1 MGGGRFRPAPDFMP
15 FTLIPWNQPKM
26 LLTDLQAKLRR
37 IDTRFYIDTSKP
49 VTKENGLRFAPLY
62 FKKARKSEITV
73 QKADRNSVSSAHA
86 QYLDA
91 LEKGEMDTYVSA
103 ICLDF
108 IPEYDIFNMEYTKLA
123 VIGWRSL
130 ALLLVKQNL
139 ASIDKVKKAF
149 GCTGLGES
157 DYDRASYF
165 GKLEIA
171 KRLAD
176 A

>member
-1 MGGGRFRPAPDFMP
+1 MP
-15 FTLIPWNQPKM
+15 FTLIPWEQPKM
-26 LLTDLQAKLRR
+26 LLTDLQAKLRK
-37 IDTRFYIDTSKP
+37 IDTRFYIDTTKF

-73 QKADRNSVSSAHA
+73 QKSARNSVHAAHA

-91 LEKGEMDTYVSA
+91 LERGEMDIYVSA

-123 VIGWRSL
+123 VLGWRSL
-130 ALLLVKQNL
+130 ALMIVKQNL
-139 ASIDKVKKAF
+139 ADIDKVRKAF
-149 GCTGLGES
+149 ECKGLGES
-157 DYDRASYF
+157 DYDRSSYF

>member
-1 MGGGRFRPAPDFMP
+1 
-15 FTLIPWNQPKM
+15 M
-26 LLTDLQAKLRR
+26 LLTDLQAKLRK
-37 IDTRFYIDTSKP
+37 IDTRFYIDASRP

-73 QKADRNSVSSAHA
+73 QKSDRNSVNAAHA

-91 LEKGEMDTYVSA
+91 LERGEMDTYVSA

-139 ASIDKVKKAF
+139 ADITKVRNAF
-149 GCTGLGES
+149 GCQGLGES
-157 DYDRASYF
+157 DYDRANYF

>member
-1 MGGGRFRPAPDFMP
+1 MGGGGFRPAPDFMP
-15 FTLIPWNQPKM
+15 FTLIPWEQPKM

-37 IDTRFYIDTSKP
+37 IDTRLYIDASRP

-62 FKKARKSEITV
+62 FKKARKSEIAV
-73 QKADRNSVSSAHA
+73 QKSDRNSVNAAHA

-91 LEKGEMDTYVSA
+91 LERGEMDTYVSA

-123 VIGWRSL
+123 VLGWRSL
-130 ALLLVKQNL
+130 ALMIVRQNI
-139 ASIDKVKKAF
+139 ADIEKVRKAF
-149 GCTGLGES
+149 NCQGLGES
-157 DYDRASYF
+157 DYDKASYF

>member
-1 MGGGRFRPAPDFMP
+1 MA
-15 FTLIPWNQPKM
+15 FTLIPWEQPKM

-37 IDTRFYIDTSKP
+37 IDTRFYIDASRP

-62 FKKARKSEITV
+62 FKKARKSEISV
-73 QKADRNSVSSAHA
+73 QQSDRNSVCAAHA
-86 QYLDA
+86 LYLDA
-91 LEKGEMDTYVSA
+91 LERGEMDIYVSA

-123 VIGWRSL
+123 VLGWRSL
-130 ALLLVKQNL
+130 ALMIVRQKL
-139 ASIDKVKKAF
+139 ADLSKVKRAF
-149 GCTGLGES
+149 ECKGLGES

-171 KRLAD
+171 KRLAE
-176 A
+176 

>member
-1 MGGGRFRPAPDFMP
+1 MPAPDFMP
-15 FTLIPWNQPKM
+15 FTLIPWEQPKM

-37 IDTRFYIDTSKP
+37 VDTRLYIDTSKP

-62 FKKARKSEITV
+62 FKKARRADITV
-73 QKADRNSVSSAHA
+73 QKSDRNQVSSAHA
-86 QYLDA
+86 KYLDA
-91 LEKGEMDTYVSA
+91 LERGEMDVYVSA

-130 ALLLVKQNL
+130 ALMLVKQNL
-139 ASIDKVKKAF
+139 ADIAKVRKAF
-149 GCTGLGES
+149 DCKGLGES
-157 DYDRASYF
+157 DYDRANYF

>member
-1 MGGGRFRPAPDFMP
+1 
-15 FTLIPWNQPKM
+15 M
-26 LLTDLQAKLRR
+26 LLTDLQARLRR
-37 IDTRFYIDTSKP
+37 IDTRLYIDTSKI
-49 VTKENGLRFAPLY
+49 VTRENNLRFAPLY

-73 QKADRNSVSSAHA
+73 QKADRNSVSAAHA

-91 LEKGEMDTYVSA
+91 LERGEMDMYVSA

-130 ALLLVKQNL
+130 GLIIANQKI
-139 ASIDKVKKAF
+139 ASLDRIRKAF
-149 GCTGLGES
+149 QCDGLGES
-157 DYDRASYF
+157 DYDKASYF
-165 GKLEIA
+165 GKLEMA